1 MRPKGSAEA
10 LEMRRMIAVRML
22 QAGRGVREVSRL
34 VGVSP
39 ASVSR
44 WKKVLQEQ
52 GVEALRA
59 KPHPGRPPR
68 LTADQKQ
75 RLAEI
80 LRRGARAAGFPTDL
94 WTLRRVA
101 QVIQREFEVQY
112 HPGRVWYLLRGMGWS
127 PQKPQRRARERDE
140 EAIRTWRTQKWEEVK
155 KYIAWYWLS
164 MFFWGVGYGVRD
176 EVEEGVIESLLATP
190 ASVIELL
197 AAKAIDTLLIN
208 LYITIAL
215 VILLWLSAGVSFHLN
230 WIKFFLLFM
239 VSNFALA
246 SLSFVYAA
254 FVLVARQASF
264 AGNLFQEAVGIL
276 SGMTAPVSVLPKA
289 VRWLS
294 MLIPLTYAI
303 EGARKVAVGQ
313 FPYSEM
319 AILFAFGGVLLLSG
333 VLLVKKAE
341 HYVRLTGTTGEY

>member
-155 KYIAWYWLS
+155 KKSRENGWPILFIDES
-164 MFFWGVGYGVRD
+164 GYRLQPLVRRTWAPKG
-176 EVEEGVIESLLATP
+176 ETP
-190 ASVIELL
+190 VHYSWDRHDRLSVIAGICFFPC
-197 AAKAIDTLLIN
+197 AASASS
-208 LYITIAL
+208 
-215 VILLWLSAGVSFHLN
+215 VLSNSSTEHTFRCRDRLPGPG
-230 WIKFFLLFM
+230 
-239 VSNFALA
+239 A
-246 SLSFVYAA
+246 SACEEEIHPGFGSVQRPSESDSASPRATSGLDRSS
-254 FVLVARQASF
+254 LVACLC
-264 AGNLFQEAVGIL
+264 AG
-276 SGMTAPVSVLPKA
+276 
-289 VRWLS
+289 
-294 MLIPLTYAI
+294 
-303 EGARKVAVGQ
+303 
-313 FPYSEM
+313 
-319 AILFAFGGVLLLSG
+319 
-333 VLLVKKAE
+333 AE
-341 HYVRLTGTTGEY
+341 PGRNGLES